1 MGILCRLGQH
11 QAAPQVRSNGGA
23 SFGRCTGCGCG
34 LILAASGWRPV
45 PRGYRLVWRS
55 EPPERAADPRQLPLE
70 LPEPAWAPSG
80 ARRIARPAAPAP
92 RPNAP
97 RTGRALARPASTRLT
112 A

>member
-11 QAAPQVRSNGGA
+11 QASPQVRSNGGA
-23 SFGRCTGCGCG
+23 SFGRCAGCGCG
-34 LILAASGWRPV
+34 LILGASGWRPV

-70 LPEPAWAPSG
+70 LPEPAWALSG
-80 ARRIARPAAPAP
+80 PRKIARPAAPAP

-97 RTGRALARPASTRLT
+97 RTGRALARPDSVGLSV
-112 A
+112 

>member
-23 SFGRCTGCGCG
+23 SFGRCAGCGCD

-70 LPEPAWAPSG
+70 LPEPPWALSG
-80 ARRIARPAAPAP
+80 PRRIARPAAPPP
-92 RPNAP
+92 RPSAP
-97 RTGRALARPASTRLT
+97 RTGRALARTGPVWLSA
-112 A
+112 

>member
-23 SFGRCTGCGCG
+23 SFGRCAGCGCG

-45 PRGYRLVWRS
+45 PRGYRLVWGN
-55 EPPERAADPRQLPLE
+55 EPPERAADPRQLPLD
-70 LPEPAWAPSG
+70 LPDPAWPLSG
-80 ARRIARPAAPAP
+80 ARRIARPASPAP
-92 RPNAP
+92 RPRAP
-97 RTGRALARPASTRLT
+97 RTGRALARPDSLRLT

>member
-11 QAAPQVRSNGGA
+11 QAAPRVRSNGGA
-23 SFGRCTGCGCG
+23 SFSRCSGCGCD
-34 LILAASGWRPV
+34 LVLTAAGWRPV

-70 LPEPAWAPSG
+70 LPEPAWLLSG
-80 ARRIARPAAPAP
+80 PRRIARAASPSP
-92 RPNAP
+92 RPRAP
-97 RTGRALARPASTRLT
+97 RTGRALAQPDSGRIT